1 MRHPEFIIFTGPMFG
16 SKTTRLMAVVD
27 RFKYQNRKVL
37 AFKPMMDDRYNQ
49 ADIVTHNGG
58 KITASTVQDAAEIFM
73 HLAESDDNYDVV
85 AVDEAFMISGIA
97 DVLIWLYQ
105 RGITV
110 VVSSLDMS
118 ATCKP
123 FEELQKI
130 LPWATQIEK
139 CPAVCPV
146 CSRDAYYTY
155 KKNDDGVEIAV
166 GGAEL
171 YEPRCFDHHPIM
183 NKREY
188 NDTQP

>member
-37 AFKPMMDDRYNQ
+37 AFKPKMDDRYDQ

-58 KITASTVQDAAEIFM
+58 KITASTIHDAAEIFM

-123 FEELQKI
+123 FDELQKMM
-130 LPWATQIEK
+130 PWATKIEK

-155 KKNDDGVEIAV
+155 KKNNDGIEIAV

-171 YEPRCFDHHPIM
+171 YEPRCFDHHPLM

-188 NDTQP
+188 NDT

>member
-58 KITASTVQDAAEIFM
+58 KIAASTVQDAEEIFM

>member
-58 KITASTVQDAAEIFM
+58 KIAASTVQDAAEIFM

-123 FEELQKI
+123 FEELQKM

-155 KKNDDGVEIAV
+155 KKNDDGIEIAV

>member
-85 AVDEAFMISGIA
+85 AVDEAFMIDDIA
-97 DVLIWLYQ
+97 NTCLNFFYDKRIDVLVSTLDLS
-105 RGITV
+105 
-110 VVSSLDMS
+110 SSLS
-118 ATCKP
+118 S
-123 FEELQKI
+123 FEEVSTLLGHATKKI
-130 LPWATQIEK
+130 GRAH
-139 CPAVCPV
+139 V
-146 CSRDAYYTY
+146 
-155 KKNDDGVEIAV
+155 
-166 GGAEL
+166 
-171 YEPRCFDHHPIM
+171 
-183 NKREY
+183 
-188 NDTQP
+188 

>member
-37 AFKPMMDDRYNQ
+37 AFKPKMDDRYDQ

-58 KITASTVQDAAEIFM
+58 KITASTIHDAAEIFM

-123 FEELQKI
+123 FDELQKMM
-130 LPWATQIEK
+130 PWATKIEK

-146 CSRDAYYTY
+146 CNRDAYYTY
-155 KKNDDGVEIAV
+155 KKNNDGIEIAV

-171 YEPRCFDHHPIM
+171 YEPRCFDHHPLM

-188 NDTQP
+188 NDT

>member
-58 KITASTVQDAAEIFM
+58 KIAASTVQDAAEIFM

>member
-1 MRHPEFIIFTGPMFG
+1 MRHTEFIIFTGPMFG

-58 KITASTVQDAAEIFM
+58 KIAASTVQDAAEIFM

>member
-58 KITASTVQDAAEIFM
+58 KIAASTVQDAAEIFM
-73 HLAESDDNYDVV
+73 HLAESDDSYDVV

-123 FEELQKI
+123 FEELQKM

>member
-58 KITASTVQDAAEIFM
+58 KIAASTVQDAAEIFM

-171 YEPRCFDHHPIM
+171 YKPRCFDHHPIM

>member
-1 MRHPEFIIFTGPMFG
+1 MRHPDFIIFTGPMFG

-37 AFKPMMDDRYNQ
+37 AFKPKMDDRYDQ

-58 KITASTVQDAAEIFM
+58 KITASTIHDAAEIFM
-73 HLAESDDNYDVV
+73 HLAESEDNYDVV
-85 AVDEAFMISGIA
+85 AVDEAFMISGIS

-118 ATCKP
+118 AACNP
-123 FEELQKI
+123 FDELQKMM
-130 LPWATQIEK
+130 PWATKIEK

-146 CSRDAYYTY
+146 CGRDAYYTY
-155 KKNDDGVEIAV
+155 KKNNDGIEIAV
-166 GGAEL
+166 GGSEL
-171 YEPRCFDHHPIM
+171 YEPRCFDHHPLM